1 MNTKLISA
9 CFVAAGLLTSF
20 VVRAEDGNADR
31 KHPVAFVK
39 DSAITTKVKAKL
51 AADKVGSL
59 TQIHVDTDKK
69 GMVVLTGTAKTQES
83 VDNAERIA
91 RETEGVTSVQNNIK
105 VK

>member
-20 VVRAEDGNADR
+20 VVRAEDGDADR

-51 AADKVGSL
+51 ATDKIGSL
-59 TQIHVDTDKK
+59 ARIHVDTDKN
-69 GMVVLTGTAKTQES
+69 GMVVLTGTAKSQDQVEA
-83 VDNAERIA
+83 AEKIA
-91 RETEGVTSVQNNIK
+91 RDTEGVTSVQNNVK